1 MRLQAQ
7 IINVKKSG
15 LCPVYVICYIS
26 RERVRFKT
34 GVEVRYNEFDH
45 QSGAVKGHI
54 KGAKDKNLLI
64 NNIKRII
71 TEIDI
76 RYRLQNKELTAE
88 LLRNEYD
95 KPNYNTSFL
104 SFYEV
109 ELEKRKAGLSP
120 SMYEKYDVTLKKL
133 SRFRPEITFNEIN
146 ADLLNDFSGYCKKL
160 GNCQNTINSNL
171 KNIKFFVRLAYKRKM
186 IFEDVF
192 TEYKISNIKPHRNY
206 LSEKELYKL
215 LDYFKRNIL
224 NERHRSILQPFLFS
238 CFTGLRFSDVE
249 NLRFDNINEDTII
262 IKPVKTSHIDKI
274 VKIPLCGPAKQLI
287 DWSKKTRKVFSIYT
301 SQYINRELKD
311 ICDLVGIRKRIT
323 FHCARHTFA
332 TMYLSKTKDLAGLQK
347 LLGHSNLSETMIY
360 AHVIDDDIRE
370 NIKSL
375 DIIFDK

>member
-15 LCPVYVICYIS
+15 FCPVYVICYIS
-26 RERVRFKT
+26 RDRVRFKT
-34 GVEVRYNEFDH
+34 GVEVKYNEFDH
-45 QSGAVKGHI
+45 EAGAVKGHI
-54 KGAKDKNLLI
+54 KCARDKNLLI
-64 NNIKRII
+64 NNIKRMI

-104 SFYEV
+104 SFYAV

-133 SRFRPEITFNEIN
+133 SRFRAEITFNEIN
-146 ADLLNDFSGYCKKL
+146 ADLLNEFSGYCKKL
-160 GNCQNTINSNL
+160 GNCQNTINSNM
-171 KNIKFFVRLAYKRKM
+171 KNIKFFVRLAYRRKM

-192 TEYKISNIKPHRNY
+192 TEYKISNIKPYRYY

-215 LDYFKRNIL
+215 LDYFKRNIF
-224 NERHRSILQPFLFS
+224 NEKHRSVLQPFLFS

-249 NLRFDNINEDTII
+249 TLKFDNIADDMII
-262 IKPVKTSHIDKI
+262 IKPVKTSHIDKV
-274 VKIPLCGPAKQLI
+274 VKIPLCTSAKQLI
-287 DWSKKTRKVFSIYT
+287 DWSRKTRKVFSIYS
-301 SQYINRELKD
+301 SQYINRELKN
-311 ICDLVGIRKRIT
+311 ICDMVGIRKRIT

-375 DIIFDK
+375 DMIF

>member
-15 LCPVYVICYIS
+15 MCPVYVICYIS

-64 NNIKRII
+64 NNIKRMI

-171 KNIKFFVRLAYKRKM
+171 KNIKFFVRLAYRRKM

-224 NERHRSILQPFLFS
+224 NEKHRSILQPFLFS

-262 IKPVKTSHIDKI
+262 IKPVKTSHIDKV

-375 DIIFDK
+375 DLIF

>member
-64 NNIKRII
+64 NNIKRMI

-109 ELEKRKAGLSP
+109 ELEKRKAGLSTN
-120 SMYEKYDVTLKKL
+120 MYEKYDVTLKKL

-224 NERHRSILQPFLFS
+224 NEKHRSVLQPFLFS

-262 IKPVKTSHIDKI
+262 IKPIKTSHIDKV

-301 SQYINRELKD
+301 SQYLNRELKI

-332 TMYLSKTKDLAGLQK
+332 TMYLSKTKALAGLQK

-375 DIIFDK
+375 DLIF

>member
-15 LCPVYVICYIS
+15 MCPVYVICYIA

-64 NNIKRII
+64 NNIKRMI

-171 KNIKFFVRLAYKRKM
+171 KNIKFFVRLAYRRKM
-186 IFEDVF
+186 IFEDIF

-215 LDYFKRNIL
+215 VDYFKRNIL
-224 NERHRSILQPFLFS
+224 NEKHRSILQPFLFS

-262 IKPVKTSHIDKI
+262 IKPVKTSHIDKV
-274 VKIPLCGPAKQLI
+274 VKIPLCTSAKQLI
-287 DWSKKTRKVFSIYT
+287 DWSRKTRKVFSIYT

-375 DIIFDK
+375 DMIF